1 MSLDEIQTW
10 DSWLKGLTS
19 SPLTPG
25 HSQFVSWVPFI
36 NDRLRRIINS
46 QRPTCNPLDAQLTDN
61 YDLKPPN
68 SCVFVHMIVS
78 TQRKLSRD
86 MRRQSSRKSWKKKG
100 IFQPRFRNSPLEI
113 RTNISCGV
121 CALTSANSKGPGDYR
136 ILIIQ
141 PFNIE
146 RVIRMGK
153 DISNPRDLVQ
163 SLVKIHDILCY
174 KHSLGYWWI
183 RKNWER
189 VSTVSP
195 TVLQQ
200 NGPG

>member
-1 MSLDEIQTW
+1 MQSLGCSTYRQLRSEA
-10 DSWLKGLTS
+10 
-19 SPLTPG
+19 
-25 HSQFVSWVPFI
+25 SQFLCVCSYDCI
-36 NDRLRRIINS
+36 HTKKIKQRHEEAII
-46 QRPTCNPLDAQLTDN
+46 QKI
-61 YDLKPPN
+61 LK
-68 SCVFVHMIVS
+68 
-78 TQRKLSRD
+78 
-86 MRRQSSRKSWKKKG
+86 KKKG

-174 KHSLGYWWI
+174 KHSLGY
-183 RKNWER
+183 
-189 VSTVSP
+189 
-195 TVLQQ
+195 
-200 NGPG
+200 